1 VKKATILLV
10 VALVLGG
17 CRKDIQNEAA
27 VKQGIMKYLASR
39 QGLVAMDVSV
49 TSMSFQADRC
59 DATVHFQAKGN
70 TSPGA
75 GLDMKYQLIK
85 KGGEW
90 VVQGREGASAAH
102 GQGMAP
108 GGQMPAGHPT
118 EPGAGGGELPP
129 GHPSVPP
136 GGAAGSPNGSMK

>member
-1 VKKATILLV
+1 MKKATILLV
-10 VALVLGG
+10 VSLVLGG
-17 CRKDIQNEAA
+17 CKKDIQNEAA

-59 DATVHFQAKGN
+59 DAMVHFQAKGN

-85 KGGEW
+85 KGSEW
-90 VVQGREGASAAH
+90 VVQGREGASAGH

-118 EPGAGGGELPP
+118 EPGAGGELPP